1 MKANFMKRCVL
12 VGLLAILLSADLAFA
27 QSFFAM
33 RRNRSLMFVGGTGTS
48 TYFGE
53 LSNDGDYLQAKLNLN
68 VGLQYYFTNRIGVR
82 ADITWFQ
89 LSGSDA
95 KADTESR
102 RLRNLSFSSNNYE
115 ISGVGMVSLYPQGRS
130 FYQRP
135 AFNLYGFIGV
145 GLCYFNP
152 TADYKG
158 TTYALAP
165 LHTELV
171 SYSRVTPVI
180 PMGLGVRFK
189 MGPFVNLSFEGG
201 YRVTFTDYL
210 DDVSTVHH
218 DASKFS
224 NPIAA
229 ALSDRG
235 IELGLAPALEGSIRG
250 NPKTN
255 DSYML
260 FNAKIEYYLPTN
272 FLEKDRSQKTFK
284 NKRKSF
290 YRYNKHGGLK

>member
-1 MKANFMKRCVL
+1 MKRYVL
-12 VGLLAILLSADLAFA
+12 VGLLAGLLSVELASA

-33 RRNRSLMFVGGTGTS
+33 RRDRSLLFVGGTGTS
-48 TYFGE
+48 TYLGE
-53 LSNDGDYLQAKLNLN
+53 LSNDGDYLQAKLNVN
-68 VGLQYYFTNRIGVR
+68 VGLQYYFTSRIGVR

-89 LSGSDA
+89 LTGSDA
-95 KADTESR
+95 KSADETR
-102 RLRNLSFSSNNYE
+102 KYRNLSFSSNNYE
-115 ISGVGMVSLYPQGRS
+115 ISGVALVSLYPQGRS

-135 AFNLYGFIGV
+135 SFNVYGFVGL

-158 TTYALAP
+158 QTYTLAP

-171 SYSRVTPVI
+171 EYSRVTPVI
-180 PMGLGVRFK
+180 PMGLGLRFK
-189 MGPFVNLSFEGG
+189 VGPFVNLSFEGG
-201 YRVTFTDYL
+201 FRKTFTDYL

-224 NPIAA
+224 DPIAY

-235 IELGLAPALEGSIRG
+235 QELTPPYGPSVEGSIRG
-250 NPKTN
+250 NPKTM
-255 DSYML
+255 DAYML

-272 FLEKDRSQKTFK
+272 FLEKDRGQKKFK

-290 YRYNKHGGLK
+290 YRYNKRGGLKK

>member
-1 MKANFMKRCVL
+1 MKRCVF
-12 VGLLAILLSADLAFA
+12 VGLLALLLSADFASA

-33 RRNRSLMFVGGTGTS
+33 RRNRSLLFVGGTGTS

-89 LSGSDA
+89 LTGSDA
-95 KADTESR
+95 KADSEGR
-102 RLRNLSFSSNNYE
+102 RVRNLSFSSNNYE

-158 TTYALAP
+158 KTYALAP
-165 LHTELV
+165 LQTELV

-201 YRVTFTDYL
+201 FRQTFTDYL
-210 DDVSTVHH
+210 DDVSTVHY
-218 DASKFS
+218 DASKFT

-235 IELGLAPALEGSIRG
+235 VELTPPYGPSTEGSIRG

-272 FLEKDRSQKTFK
+272 FLEKDRSAKKFK
-284 NKRKSF
+284 NKRKAF
-290 YRYNKHGGLK
+290 YRYNKRGGLK

>member
-1 MKANFMKRCVL
+1 MKRVVL
-12 VGLLAILLSADLAFA
+12 LGLLCGLFASEVADG

-33 RRNRSLMFVGGTGTS
+33 RRDRSLMFVGGTGTS
-48 TYFGE
+48 TYLGE

-89 LSGSDA
+89 LTGSDA
-95 KADTESR
+95 KATTEQR
-102 RLRNLSFSSNNYE
+102 KQRNLSFSSNNYE
-115 ISGVGMVSLYPQGRS
+115 ISTVGVLSLYPQGRS

-135 AFNLYGFIGV
+135 GFNVYGFLGI

-152 TADYKG
+152 TTEYKG
-158 TTYALAP
+158 TKYALAP
-165 LHTELV
+165 LQTELV
-171 SYSRVTPVI
+171 AYSRVTPVI

-189 MGPFVNLSFEGG
+189 MGPFFNLSFEGG
-201 YRVTFTDYL
+201 YRKTFTDYL

-224 NPIAA
+224 DPIAA

-235 IELGLAPALEGSIRG
+235 PELTPPRAAESEGAKRG
-250 NPKTN
+250 NPTSK
-255 DSYML
+255 DAYIL
-260 FNAKIEYYLPTN
+260 FNAKIEYYLPVN
-272 FLEKDRSQKTFK
+272 FLQKDRGQKTFK

-290 YRYNKHGGLK
+290 YRYNKRGGLKK